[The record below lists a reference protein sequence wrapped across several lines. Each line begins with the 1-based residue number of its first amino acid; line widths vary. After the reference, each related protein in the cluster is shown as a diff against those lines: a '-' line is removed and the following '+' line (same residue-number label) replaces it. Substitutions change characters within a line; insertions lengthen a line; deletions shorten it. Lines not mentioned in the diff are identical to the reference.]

1 MTATPAAK
9 ADLRNLSRGQLTAMV
24 KEIGIGATR
33 ANRIFSLLQQP
44 GCHDLADLTMLK
56 RELREKLA
64 RHGYL
69 SHLAP
74 ATVEKSSD
82 GTSKLAFRLADG
94 AMIESVLIPTEH
106 DRHTLCVS
114 SQVGCAMGCRFCL
127 TGTMG
132 FTRNLTPAEIV
143 NQVLATIE
151 YMTAQGIHR
160 ATPREFINNLVF
172 MGMGEPLANY
182 DNLLTALNILM
193 DVLGLEFTERRV
205 TVSTC
210 GIVPRIAD
218 LGRDTRVNLA
228 ISMHSADDA
237 TRSRLMPV
245 NRTYPLE
252 QLLAACRAFPLGKK
266 KVILIEYILLEGI
279 NDSDEDARLLA
290 EKLSGIPCRINLLPY
305 NQSADLPYR
314 PPAPEQVKR
323 FQKILRDQGFLTLVR
338 DSRGADISAAC
349 GQLAGKIPSD
359 GRKTGRRAA
368 EPHHPTVD
376 SPPKQR

>member
-1 MTATPAAK
+1 MTATPAVQP
-9 ADLRNLSRGQLTAMV
+9 DLRNFSRAQLAALV
-24 KEIGIGATR
+24 KGFGIGAAR

-64 RHGYL
+64 RHGCRL

-74 ATVEKSSD
+74 ATVENSAD
-82 GTSKLAFRLADG
+82 GTTKLAYRLADG

-106 DRHTLCVS
+106 DRHTLCLS

-151 YMTAQGIHR
+151 YMTGKGIHR

-193 DVLGLEFTERRV
+193 DELGLEFTERRV

-218 LGRDTRVNLA
+218 LGRDVRVNLA
-228 ISMHSADDA
+228 ISLHGADDE

-245 NRTYPLE
+245 NRTYPLD

-266 KVILIEYILLEGI
+266 KVILIEYILLEGT
-279 NDSDEDARLLA
+279 NDSERDARLLA
-290 EKLSGIPCRINLLPY
+290 EKLHGIPCRINLLPY
-305 NQSADLPYR
+305 NESAALPYR
-314 PPAPEQVKR
+314 SPAPERVKQ
-323 FQKILRDQGFLTLVR
+323 FQKILRDLGFLTLVR

-349 GQLAGKIPSD
+349 GQLAGK
-359 GRKTGRRAA
+359 AA
-368 EPHHPTVD
+368 
-376 SPPKQR
+376 S